1 MPDELTVL
9 GSSSGLPTRRRFAPG
24 YALTVAGKLFLLD
37 CGAPVSTL
45 LYRYNFDPIDV
56 QAIFLSHWH
65 MDHVANLGLFL
76 SQNRL
81 RKRPSPLA
89 IYGPRGTR
97 GKIRRLLADTFL
109 LSDELGYDLNITNIE
124 CDEEYKEALIR
135 VTYFK
140 TQHLER
146 PKLKTQFGSKALACG
161 MVIEGPGWR
170 IVYSGDLRSS
180 QELGPYIEGCD
191 LLIHEMAH
199 VSPEEVADFAAKAK
213 VPHILITHIGPEFDE
228 IPEKIVEAFAG
239 RYRGRLTVA
248 EDGTRVRLK
257 SKAKPKKTTPPP
269 KSAISKA
276 EKAEGKTEAEVT

>member
-124 CDEEYKEALIR
+124 CDKKYKEALIR

-161 MVIEGPGWR
+161 MLIEGPGWR

-199 VSPEEVADFAAKAK
+199 VSPEEVADFAATAK

-228 IPEKIVEAFAG
+228 APEKIVEAFAG

-257 SKAKPKKTTPPP
+257 SKASQKKTTSPA
-269 KSAISKA
+269 KSAVSKA